1 MMAHGA
7 GVTAPT
13 AHNVVR
19 EILPPTFTAVDERRF
34 ESEIKRIDTTLADER
49 KNREKFETRIE
60 KSVNDMRGEMNA
72 RFDKVEKSADAR
84 FIKVDSDFRD
94 MRGEMNARFDKME
107 KSVDARF
114 EKVDS
119 DFRDMRGEMNA
130 RFDKM
135 EKSVDARFEKVD
147 SDFRDMRGEMFAGF
161 DKLNGKM
168 DSLFRWMIGF
178 LVGAV
183 LIPVALQYFVK

>member
-1 MMAHGA
+1 MMANVMANGA
-7 GVTAPT
+7 EVMAP
-13 AHNVVR
+13 VVR
-19 EILPPTFTAVDERRF
+19 EFLPPVFTAVDEKRF

-60 KSVNDMRGEMNA
+60 KSVNDLRGEINTRFDRMEKTVDA
-72 RFDKVEKSADAR
+72 RFDKMEKTVDAR
-84 FIKVDSDFRD
+84 FDKMEKSVDTRFDKMEKSVS
-94 MRGEMNARFDKME
+94 ARFDKME

-119 DFRDMRGEMNA
+119 DIRDL
-130 RFDKM
+130 
-135 EKSVDARFEKVD
+135 
-147 SDFRDMRGEMFAGF
+147 RGEMFAGF
-161 DKLNGKM
+161 DRLNGKM

-183 LIPVALQYFVK
+183 LIPIALQYFTK